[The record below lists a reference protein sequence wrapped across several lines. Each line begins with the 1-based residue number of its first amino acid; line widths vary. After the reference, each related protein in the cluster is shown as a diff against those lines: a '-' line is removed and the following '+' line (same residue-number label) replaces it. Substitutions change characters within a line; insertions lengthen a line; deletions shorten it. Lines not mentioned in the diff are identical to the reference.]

1 MYEKKFWKEKE
12 LVFYQFLIKY
22 QSKKDF
28 LKQWMRLPIFTM
40 IKKLKK
46 SMKFLIKMN
55 ITLHE
60 ISVNSAE
67 KLNYND
73 SNIGGN
79 HALINKH
86 KNYYV

>member
-1 MYEKKFWKEKE
+1 
-12 LVFYQFLIKY
+12 
-22 QSKKDF
+22 
-28 LKQWMRLPIFTM
+28 
-40 IKKLKK
+40 
-46 SMKFLIKMN
+46 MN
-55 ITLHE
+55 ITLQE